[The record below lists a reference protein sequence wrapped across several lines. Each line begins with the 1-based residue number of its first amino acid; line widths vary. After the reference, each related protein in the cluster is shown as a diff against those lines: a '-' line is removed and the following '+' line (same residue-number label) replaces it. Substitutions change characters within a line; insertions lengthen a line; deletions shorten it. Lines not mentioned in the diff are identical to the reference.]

1 MFNSLSGTITGKFPN
16 TVYLENNGIE
26 WELFVPD
33 SALDALPAVG
43 QSAKIYTWLLHRE
56 DSMKIFGFSSVSERR
71 LFLDL
76 LKVDGVGAKGAVK
89 ILSNISGVQLAA
101 ALDEGNLA
109 ALEKIPGIGKKTA
122 GKMLLALKGKLSI
135 DDSIAVRTVK
145 SSAYSD
151 VVDSLVNMGYDKKN
165 CETVIEELSAKLA
178 CDEEFKAKDRQGKEE
193 LLFKRA
199 LVALAR

>member
-1 MFNSLSGTITGKFPN
+1 MHKALITGASSGIGRTFAYMLADKGYDLIL
-16 TVYLENNGIE
+16 VARRKKRLEEMKNNGIE

-89 ILSNISGVQLAA
+89 ILSNISAVCS
-101 ALDEGNLA
+101 
-109 ALEKIPGIGKKTA
+109 I
-122 GKMLLALKGKLSI
+122 ML
-135 DDSIAVRTVK
+135 V
-145 SSAYSD
+145 
-151 VVDSLVNMGYDKKN
+151 
-165 CETVIEELSAKLA
+165 
-178 CDEEFKAKDRQGKEE
+178 
-193 LLFKRA
+193 
-199 LVALAR
+199 

>member
-71 LFLDL
+71 LILD
-76 LKVDGVGAKGAVK
+76 
-89 ILSNISGVQLAA
+89 
-101 ALDEGNLA
+101 
-109 ALEKIPGIGKKTA
+109 
-122 GKMLLALKGKLSI
+122 
-135 DDSIAVRTVK
+135 
-145 SSAYSD
+145 
-151 VVDSLVNMGYDKKN
+151 
-165 CETVIEELSAKLA
+165 
-178 CDEEFKAKDRQGKEE
+178 
-193 LLFKRA
+193 
-199 LVALAR
+199 